1 MFFRHPKPI
10 DRDWKVE
17 DVAGRLRRVL
27 AQAGPHD
34 DRIGH
39 HQTQTGNTDPTKTG
53 LALVS
58 TSDIHACRSRHLW
71 LALSTSPAMRRTGTE
86 E

>member
-1 MFFRHPKPI
+1 MFFRRRRPVDP
-10 DRDWKVE
+10 DWQVE

-39 HQTQTGNTDPTKTG
+39 HRTQHGNTDPARTG
-53 LALVS
+53 LALVGS
-58 TSDIHACRSRHLW
+58 SGPYVHRSRRLW
-71 LALSTSPAMRRTGTE
+71 LTLSHGLRPTGTKE
-86 E
+86 